1 MRRSKKDKGFVTP
14 TGWTITEA
22 GRRSGAYYVREHR
35 ARRNQFWLWVLRLLI
50 ALAVLVAVSP
60 YLRDED
66 IGGSLVRLLDYRP
79 TPPVN
84 PGNQN
89 GMLRK

>member
-1 MRRSKKDKGFVTP
+1 
-14 TGWTITEA
+14 
-22 GRRSGAYYVREHR
+22 VREHR

>member
-22 GRRSGAYYVREHR
+22 RRRSGAYYVREHR
-35 ARRNQFWLWVLRLLI
+35 ARRNQFWLWVLRVLI
-50 ALAVLVAVSP
+50 ALAVLAAVSP
-60 YLRDED
+60 YLHDED
-66 IGGSLVRLLDYRP
+66 LGSSVARWLDYRP
-79 TPPVN
+79 SAPVN

-89 GMLRK
+89 GLLRK

>member
-22 GRRSGAYYVREHR
+22 GRRSGSHYMRERR
-35 ARRNQFWLWVLRLLI
+35 ARRSQSLVWVLRLLI

-60 YLRDED
+60 YLHDED
-66 IGGSLVRLLDYRP
+66 LGGSLIRLLDYRSAA
-79 TPPVN
+79 PVN

-89 GMLRK
+89 GLLRK